1 MRIPFMQMYA
11 ITCCLITGDATPL
24 LHLELPTLLLT
35 RLPNAP
41 ASIRITRQDQLLGC
55 KNGLDFAM

>member
-1 MRIPFMQMYA
+1 MQMYA

-24 LHLELPTLLLT
+24 LHLELPTLL
-35 RLPNAP
+35 PNAP
-41 ASIRITRQDQLLGC
+41 ASIHITRQDQLLGC